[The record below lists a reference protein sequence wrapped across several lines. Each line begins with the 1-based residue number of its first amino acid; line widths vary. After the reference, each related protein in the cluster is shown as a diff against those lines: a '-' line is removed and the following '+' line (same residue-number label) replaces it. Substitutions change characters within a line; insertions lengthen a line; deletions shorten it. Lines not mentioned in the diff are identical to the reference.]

1 MMGVPEDP
9 KEKGLIPRLLEAL
22 FEKQRHLPDNQT
34 AEFEC
39 SYMEIYNEKVFDLL
53 DKAGGRHRPL
63 NVRDSK
69 VTGPYVDGITKVTVD
84 CFETVSHLMDQGN
97 TLRHV
102 ASTAMNATSSRSHAM
117 FQITLKLKTV
127 VSETRTT
134 QKSSRINLVD
144 LAGSERQKK
153 TEASGAA
160 LKEGAAINLSLSSL
174 GLVISELVKQLNKET
189 KTSKKG
195 GSPSKHQAASHI
207 PYRDS
212 ILTWLLKENFGGNSK
227 TAMIAAISPA
237 ADNYDETLSTL
248 RYANRAKQIVNK
260 AVVNECSADKLV
272 RELKEHIAD
281 LEEKLAESIK
291 NGGTHEEIVGL
302 VQEKEA
308 HEEMVRHESG
318 QMEIKLAQTKQLL
331 DDTKAELE
339 SNAAALKA
347 ILGKEQDVEADLSK
361 ALTQEQRLG
370 EENMLLRAKVAELEG
385 ELGQAT
391 TDHMAY
397 AASVAPQLSELKA
410 ELERAEAE
418 NASLKGTLSGEKNKE
433 ANAEAVYTKQLAEE
447 EAALQAERDVETK
460 LSDEMA
466 KVKVAAAAA
475 AADIQS
481 KEASLEA
488 ENQAMQEAMKGLLEK
503 EAIARDAA
511 TAAEAKVAPLEAHI
525 ARLKVEL
532 LQGVD
537 KKWNAE
543 PTGRPNM
550 GNAGNHLIRPSSL
563 RTTTKATVAEGD
575 KIKAAFQVLSSD
587 KEAELEATVKDLEL
601 ELAKAKGKEA
611 EAVRKAAS
619 LS

>member
-1 MMGVPEDP
+1 MMGVPGDP

-22 FEKQRHLPDNQT
+22 FDKQKNLPDDQS

-53 DKAGGRHRPL
+53 DKSGGRHRPL

-84 CFETVSHLMDQGN
+84 NFETVDHLMNQGN

-117 FQITLKLKTV
+117 FQITVKLKTV
-127 VSETRTT
+127 ESETRTT
-134 QKSSRINLVD
+134 QKSARINLVD

-174 GLVISELVKQLNKET
+174 GLVISELVKQLNK
-189 KTSKKG
+189 KGGAAPKKG
-195 GSPSKHQAASHI
+195 GTLKKTKTQTASHI

-212 ILTWLLKENFGGNSK
+212 VLTWLLKENFGGNSV

-260 AVVNECSADKLV
+260 AVINESSADKLV
-272 RELKEHIAD
+272 RELVEHVAD
-281 LEEKLAESIK
+281 LENKLADAIK
-291 NGGTHEEIVGL
+291 NGGTHQEIVGI

-318 QMEIKLAQTKQLL
+318 LQEVKLAQTKQLL

-347 ILGKEQDVEADLSK
+347 SLGKEQDIEADLSK
-361 ALTQEQRLG
+361 ALTQEQALD
-370 EENMLLRAKVAELEG
+370 EENMLLRAKVNELEG
-385 ELGQAT
+385 NLGQAT
-391 TDHMAY
+391 TEHMEY

-410 ELERAEAE
+410 QLERAEAE
-418 NASLKGTLSGEKNKE
+418 NASLKGALSIEESKE
-433 ANAEAVYTKQLAEE
+433 VDAEAVYKKQLAEE
-447 EAALQAERDVETK
+447 EAALQAERDIETK
-460 LSDEMA
+460 LGDEMA
-466 KVKVAAAAA
+466 KVKAAAAAA
-475 AADIQS
+475 AADILS

-503 EAIARDAA
+503 EAAARDAA

-525 ARLKVEL
+525 ARLKVQL
-532 LQGVD
+532 LEGVD
-537 KKWNAE
+537 KRWNADQ
-543 PTGRPNM
+543 TDHPNM
-550 GNAGNHLIRPSSL
+550 GNHLIRPSSM
-563 RTTTKATVAEGD
+563 RTTTQATISDGD
-575 KIKAAFQVLSSD
+575 NIKAAFQVLSAD
-587 KEAELEATVKDLEL
+587 KEAELEATVKSLES
-601 ELAKAKGKEA
+601 ELTKAKAKEA
-611 EAVRKAAS
+611 EAVKRAAG